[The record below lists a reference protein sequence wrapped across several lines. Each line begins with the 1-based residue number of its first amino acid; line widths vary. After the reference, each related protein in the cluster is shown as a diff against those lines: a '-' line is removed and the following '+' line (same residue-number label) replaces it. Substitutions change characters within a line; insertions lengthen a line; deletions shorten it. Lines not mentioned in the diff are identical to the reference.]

1 MASKDHLATAGT
13 LASAALIAS
22 CCVGPVLFLVFGTT
36 IGALSSLSILEPYR
50 AYFMSAGFGFWGY
63 GFYRLY
69 IRKPVTLGGAACAQA
84 CERPSS
90 RARALLW
97 VGFAVLLLA
106 IALPRLA
113 LYYAG

>member
-36 IGALSSLSILEPYR
+36 IGALSSLGILEPYR
-50 AYFMSAGFGFWGY
+50 AYFIGGGFGFWGY

-69 IRKPVTLGGAACAQA
+69 VRTPVTPGGVACAEA

-97 VGFAVLLLA
+97 VGFAILLLA